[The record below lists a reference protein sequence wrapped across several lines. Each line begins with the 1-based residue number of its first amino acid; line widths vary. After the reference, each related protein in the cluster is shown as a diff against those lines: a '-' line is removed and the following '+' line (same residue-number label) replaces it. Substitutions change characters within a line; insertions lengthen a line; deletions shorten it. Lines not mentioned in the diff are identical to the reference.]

1 MSDPMIE
8 LETITKVFHGRAGSL
23 PVRALD
29 RVELSVAAG
38 EVFGIIGP
46 SGAGK
51 STLIRVVN
59 LLEPPSSGRVRVG
72 GVDLTGLRGEP
83 LRTARR
89 GIGMIFQHFNLLSS
103 RTVADNIALPLELVG
118 TPPAEIRRKVGELI
132 ELVGLADKRNRYPAE
147 LSGGQKQRVGIARAL
162 ATDPKVLLCDEATSA
177 LDPETTRSILRLL
190 ADINRRLGLTIL
202 LITHE
207 MSVVTELCRR
217 VAVMETGRIIEQGEV
232 LSLFVRPRTST
243 ARALVHTATGGDPP
257 EVLMRRLVPRPV
269 PGGGIML
276 RIVFRGDLADQPVIS
291 QLSRRFGIDMNLLH
305 GRLDAI
311 DDASFGVLVVEVT
324 GPPAGIQ
331 ATIAF
336 LHSNRLDVEVLG
348 YVAPSL
354 RAVG

>member
-1 MSDPMIE
+1 MIE
-8 LETITKVFHGRAGSL
+8 LQKLSKLFGGRAGSQ

-29 RVELSVAAG
+29 GVDLRVEAG

-59 LLEPPSSGRVRVG
+59 LLERPDSGRVLVG
-72 GVDLTGLRGEP
+72 GTDITDLRGEP
-83 LRTARR
+83 LRAARR

-103 RTVADNIALPLELVG
+103 RTVFGNVALPLELIG
-118 TPPAEIRRKVGELI
+118 TPAAEIRRKVGALLD
-132 ELVGLADKRNRYPAE
+132 LVGLTDKRERYPAE

-190 ADINRRLGLTIL
+190 ADINKRLGLTIL

-207 MSVVTELCRR
+207 MSVVAEICRR
-217 VAVMETGRIIEQGEV
+217 VAVMEHGRIIETGDV
-232 LSLFVRPRTST
+232 LDVFVRPRTPT
-243 ARALVHTATGGDPP
+243 GRALVTTATGGDPP
-257 EVLMRRLVPRPV
+257 EVVMKRLIPHPV
-269 PGGGIML
+269 PGGGIVL
-276 RIVFRGDLADQPVIS
+276 RIVFRGSLADQPVIS
-291 QLSRRFGIDMNLLH
+291 QLSRRFGTDMNLLH

-311 DDASFGVLVVEVT
+311 DDASFGVLVAEVT
-324 GPPAGIQ
+324 GPPSGIQ

-354 RAVG
+354 RATG

>member
-1 MSDPMIE
+1 MIT
-8 LETITKVFHGRAGSL
+8 LEGVTKVFGGRAGSP

-29 RVELSVAAG
+29 GIDLSVAVG

-59 LLEPPSSGRVRVG
+59 LLERPSAGRVVVG
-72 GVDLTGLRGEP
+72 GVDITDLRGAP
-83 LRTARR
+83 LRAARR

-103 RTVADNIALPLELVG
+103 RTVFGNVALPLELIG
-118 TPPAEIRRKVGELI
+118 TPAAEIRRKVGDLLD
-132 ELVGLADKRNRYPAE
+132 LVGLADKRDRYPAE

-190 ADINRRLGLTIL
+190 ADINKRLGLTIL

-207 MSVVTELCRR
+207 MSVVTEICRR
-217 VAVMETGRIIEQGEV
+217 VAVMEHGRIIESGDV
-232 LSLFVRPRTST
+232 LDVFVRPRTPT
-243 ARALVHTATGGDPP
+243 GRALVTTATGGDPP
-257 EVLMRRLVPRPV
+257 EVVMRRLVPRPV
-269 PGGGIML
+269 AGGGIVL
-276 RIVFRGDLADQPVIS
+276 RIVFRGSLADQPVIS
-291 QLSRRFGIDMNLLH
+291 QLSRRFGTDMNLLH

-311 DDASFGVLVVEVT
+311 DDASFGVLVAEVT

-354 RAVG
+354 RATG